1 MYFKQQDHYN
11 YVESKL
17 PDLKPRYIAM
27 HDVFNDDKT
36 EGILLIDAE
45 NAFNSINRNV
55 MFHNL
60 KFICQVITPYIS
72 HCYMCFARLFII
84 DGGELL
90 SNEGTTQGDLTSMG
104 AYALGISPLLQF
116 LLDFISVND
125 LNAKEVAFAD
135 DFTVAGKISSI
146 KDY

>member
-1 MYFKQQDHYN
+1 
-11 YVESKL
+11 
-17 PDLKPRYIAM
+17 M

-36 EGILLIDAE
+36 EGNLLIDAE

-55 MFHNL
+55 MLHNL
-60 KFICQVITPYIS
+60 KFICQVITTYIS
-72 HCYMCFARLFII
+72 NCYMCFARLFII
-84 DGGELL
+84 GGGELL
-90 SNEGTTQGDLTSMG
+90 SKEGTTQGDLTSMG
-104 AYALGISPLLQF
+104 AYALGILPLLQF

-135 DFTVAGKISSI
+135 DFTVAGKMSSI

>member
-1 MYFKQQDHYN
+1 
-11 YVESKL
+11 
-17 PDLKPRYIAM
+17 M

-55 MFHNL
+55 MFHKM
-60 KFICQVITPYIS
+60 KFICQVIAPYIS
-72 HCYMCFARLFII
+72 NCYMCFARLFII

-90 SNEGTTQGDLTSMG
+90 SNEGTTQGDLTSMD